1 MSGSHGNTTFSNGQT
16 TIVPP
21 PPPAHPSSHVR
32 VHLGTAVTIPIESTA
47 AYTYTHK
54 RPPERI
60 LTMPST
66 GRSDAPRALP
76 DAPDLHRTLLG
87 RQAGGSG
94 RYPLNMPQAFL
105 DNLTGRP
112 WPPSPNLAQ
121 IAASE
126 SQPRAEDEAALPHKA
141 QRDQLLC
148 GDAGVEEGRLGG

>member
-1 MSGSHGNTTFSNGQT
+1 MSGSHGNTAFSNGQT

-21 PPPAHPSSHVR
+21 PPPSLFSRPCPPRYGCHHPDRIYCCLHT
-32 VHLGTAVTIPIESTA
+32 H
-47 AYTYTHK
+47 THK

-66 GRSDAPRALP
+66 GRSDAPRALS
-76 DAPDLHRTLLG
+76 DAPDLHRTLPG

-141 QRDQLLC
+141 QRDQRLC